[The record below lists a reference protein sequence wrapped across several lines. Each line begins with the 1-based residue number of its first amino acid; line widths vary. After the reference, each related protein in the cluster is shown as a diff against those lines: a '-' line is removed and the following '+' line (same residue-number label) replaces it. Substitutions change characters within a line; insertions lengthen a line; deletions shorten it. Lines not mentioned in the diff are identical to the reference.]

1 MPALTSITLV
11 DDQVADHVYVPQGKA
26 GPELTEFAA
35 PGGATPL
42 SDETLTFRFSRATAQ
57 RPTDRVNCGIGIPI
71 YYTDSDGNEAV
82 DDTFRWRIEG
92 VSPQKSTTAQ
102 RTTAHSLLAA
112 LVASDEFKSYFIN
125 RSPFYG

>member
-1 MPALTSITLV
+1 MPALATITLV
-11 DDQVADHVYVPQGKA
+11 DDQVQDHVFVPQGKA

-35 PGGATPL
+35 PGGVTPL
-42 SDETLTFRFSRATAQ
+42 SDETLTFRFSRATNQ
-57 RPTDRVNCGIGIPI
+57 RPTDRTNCGIGVPI

-92 VSPQKSTTAQ
+92 VSPQKSTVAQ
-102 RTTAHSLLAA
+102 RTTALSLLQA
-112 LVASDEFKSYFIN
+112 LVLSDEFAAYFVD